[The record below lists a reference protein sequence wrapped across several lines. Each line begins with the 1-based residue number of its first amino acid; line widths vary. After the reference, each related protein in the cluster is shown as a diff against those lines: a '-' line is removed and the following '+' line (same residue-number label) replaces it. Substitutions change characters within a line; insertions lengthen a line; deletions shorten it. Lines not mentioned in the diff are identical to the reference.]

1 MSWTPRNTH
10 VLLPHHGKTNLFSA
24 TRKTKFTFAPS
35 TTRRYISPNASPK
48 ISPGRKK
55 APPAAALKSLTP
67 VSELEAQANEFLA
80 EAASYERSAVSNSAI
95 PPLSIQL
102 GLLVICKEDFIK
114 RCLTQWDAKGRK
126 EFAKTEFRLNLRKAG
141 LDPAAFDADAL
152 FDKWD
157 ADGGGTLD
165 LAELKE
171 ALTKVGTQ
179 ARTWRF
185 SIDPAA
191 TQAVTLRTRAK
202 YLHEAAE
209 ATTLTEQLESE
220 FEALR
225 ESQAASAEIRL
236 GELLA
241 KRCIKPGTVVTKWS
255 TSRGEH
261 AGELSKTEFR
271 EAVKKL
277 GLANSGVSEAD
288 IDNVFDKFDEDHGGY
303 LDAQEASAMVKELQA
318 TAGLA
323 QKERWRKENLVA
335 AKRARAIQMEALA
348 LETATESG
356 AKQETNKDAA
366 KSSRPIDWTAWLKP
380 ERQNSLVAEGILERK
395 QREKRD
401 KKQKERD
408 ADKTERSG
416 TATALTTKKLSAQT
430 ALDVKGL
437 VTGSQTSAPSAA
449 ATLASAPV
457 EAIDATARLMEAAM
471 RAVTTTL
478 SRGGGAKSERAL
490 RKTATTVASRLQ
502 NIELAFCWNTW
513 TDYVFHTRQIRACL
527 DRSIAVLR
535 APIQIRSFNKWHEY
549 MEERRHATTLLST
562 AMARLRYGAGVGA
575 LARWREFTALQ
586 RKRDLAASS
595 TTRGGPCEAL
605 ALAFKCLQ

>member
-24 TRKTKFTFAPS
+24 TRKTKFTFSPS
-35 TTRRYISPNASPK
+35 TTRQYISPNASPK

-165 LAELKE
+165 LAELKG

-236 GELLA
+236 GALLARLCILTCTLHPSIHRFHRSMQLHAPHIQPCILHGCYVDARTGELLA

-271 EAVKKL
+271 EVRP
-277 GLANSGVSEAD
+277 
-288 IDNVFDKFDEDHGGY
+288 HY
-303 LDAQEASAMVKELQA
+303 L
-318 TAGLA
+318 
-323 QKERWRKENLVA
+323 
-335 AKRARAIQMEALA
+335 
-348 LETATESG
+348 
-356 AKQETNKDAA
+356 
-366 KSSRPIDWTAWLKP
+366 
-380 ERQNSLVAEGILERK
+380 
-395 QREKRD
+395 
-401 KKQKERD
+401 
-408 ADKTERSG
+408 
-416 TATALTTKKLSAQT
+416 
-430 ALDVKGL
+430 
-437 VTGSQTSAPSAA
+437 
-449 ATLASAPV
+449 
-457 EAIDATARLMEAAM
+457 
-471 RAVTTTL
+471 
-478 SRGGGAKSERAL
+478 
-490 RKTATTVASRLQ
+490 
-502 NIELAFCWNTW
+502 
-513 TDYVFHTRQIRACL
+513 
-527 DRSIAVLR
+527 IA
-535 APIQIRSFNKWHEY
+535 
-549 MEERRHATTLLST
+549 
-562 AMARLRYGAGVGA
+562 
-575 LARWREFTALQ
+575 
-586 RKRDLAASS
+586 
-595 TTRGGPCEAL
+595 
-605 ALAFKCLQ
+605 